1 MDELDKYEGIH
12 CTIVFCKGAKESLD
26 EVLAK
31 HAPQPMKS
39 KKLKAQM
46 WSLLARLADG
56 HRMTKE
62 NFPTE
67 GDLPDGS
74 KFHAI
79 KKIPLRAYLWR
90 SKKYSGKYFI
100 SHFIYKDF
108 QKLKP
113 KDTTKVCNNWR
124 EIEEGDGL

>member
-1 MDELDKYEGIH
+1 MDELDKYVGTH
-12 CTIVFCKGAKESLD
+12 YTIVYCKGAKESLD

-39 KKLKAQM
+39 NKLKAQM
-46 WSLLARLADG
+46 RSLLVRLADG

-62 NFPTE
+62 NFPKE

-74 KFHAI
+74 KFRAI

-90 SKKYSGKYFI
+90 SKKYPGKCFI

-108 QKLKP
+108 QKLKAQ
-113 KDTTKVCNNWR
+113 DITKVCNNWR